1 MLYWPEFKF
10 EFRLDI
16 QQLLPHLAAIEM
28 YREPALNRVLPPG
41 WREKPAMEAAGP
53 APQDLPEG
61 HRAIKEPLELRK
73 LKLLSRNAG
82 VVQAWVRRRFSPS
95 SAPLSL
101 EDLLAMHRMVA
112 EETGIYYNHPGVL
125 RSSSVWVGRRE
136 AGGMHVGAPVHKLPP
151 LMDLYVRFI
160 NDKQMLSLPPMI
172 HALVAHFFLTTIH
185 PFEDGN
191 GRMCRL
197 ISAAI
202 LFQRGY
208 HGHGLY
214 ALGWH
219 FYQNDTRYHILLQR
233 CWKDP
238 LPFDLTQFVAFG
250 LEGLVLELRDICAFV
265 KLKLN
270 RSVDR
275 QLLTPALRKKA
286 EARQHAVPLMGQREN
301 RFLIPMGMDL
311 RLLSDS

>member
-10 EFRLDI
+10 EFRLDMPR
-16 QQLLPHLAAIEM
+16 LLPYLAAIEAD
-28 YREPALNRVLPPG
+28 RESALNRVLPPY
-41 WREKPAMEAAGP
+41 WREKPSTEVAGP
-53 APQDLPEG
+53 AANDLPEG

-82 VVQAWVRRRFSPS
+82 VVQAWVRGRFAPGR
-95 SAPLSL
+95 APLSM
-101 EDLLAMHRMVA
+101 EDLLTMHRMVA

-136 AGGMHVGAPVHKLPP
+136 AGGMHVGAPVHRLPL
-151 LMDLYVRFI
+151 LMDFYVRFI
-160 NDKQMLSLPPMI
+160 NGKQTLSLPPMI
-172 HALVAHFFLTTIH
+172 HALVAHFFFTTIH

-208 HGHGLY
+208 NGHGLY

-219 FYQNDTRYHILLQR
+219 FYQNDTKYHTLLQL
-233 CWKDP
+233 CWKEP

-250 LEGLVLELRDICAFV
+250 LEGMVIELRSIRAFV
-265 KLKLN
+265 KLKLSRN
-270 RSVDR
+270 VER
-275 QLLTPALRKKA
+275 QLLTPALRKKV
-286 EARQHAVPLMGQREN
+286 EGRCGRLREF
-301 RFLIPMGMDL
+301 R
-311 RLLSDS
+311 SDRDVEPTIG

>member
-10 EFRLDI
+10 EFWLDM
-16 QQLLPHLAAIEM
+16 QQLLPYLAAIEA
-28 YREPALNRVLPPG
+28 YRESALNRVLPPT
-41 WREKPAMEAAGP
+41 WREKPEAEAGQLSP
-53 APQDLPEG
+53 LDLPGG

-73 LKLLSRNAG
+73 LKLLSRNSG
-82 VVQAWVRRRFSPS
+82 VVQAWVRRRFAPG

-101 EDLLAMHRMVA
+101 EDLLTMHRMVA

-136 AGGMHVGAPVHKLPP
+136 AGGMHVGAPVRKLPL

-160 NDKQMLSLPPMI
+160 NDKQALNLPPII

-208 HGHGLY
+208 NGHGLY

-250 LEGLVLELRDICAFV
+250 LEGLVLELRDIRAFV

-275 QLLTPALRKKA
+275 QLLTPALRKRA
-286 EARQHAVPLMGQREN
+286 EARRNSLPLMRQPEN
-301 RFLIPMGMDL
+301 RSSSRSISTSGC
-311 RLLSDS
+311 